1 MIDHLWQ
8 STLFAAIVGLLA
20 LLLRKNRA
28 QTRYWLWLTASVKF
42 LIPFSLLVVMGSHLD
57 IAGWTPAVDTR
68 PQPRLS
74 GAIEEVFV
82 PSLRAVAVPAGR
94 PTRASAIPALLAA
107 AWMCGFAAVLFSWWR
122 AWWRIRGAVHAAS
135 PLDLKVPVEAM
146 SSASILEPAV
156 FGIWRPVLMLPEG
169 ITDRLTPAQLEAIL
183 AHELCHIR
191 RRDNLFA
198 AVHMAIEAVFWFHPL
213 VWWLGQ
219 RIVEERERACDE
231 EVLRLG
237 SEPQAYAEGILKV
250 CEFYLASPLACA
262 AGVTGSNLKK
272 RIGGIM
278 THRNAKKLEFG
289 KKLLLS
295 AAGMVVVAVPV
306 IVGVVNAPLIR
317 AQSQTATAAAFE
329 VASVK
334 ANKSEDRRRGGMQV
348 SPGRFS
354 ATNVPLYAL
363 ITAAYSLPFQSNRLS
378 GGPDW
383 IRSERFDIEAKAAEG
398 AFAGEATNKDRDA
411 KLRLMLQA
419 LLADRFKLIIRRD
432 TKELPVYA
440 LVVGKNGLKLK
451 KAAIDEK
458 DCPAGDTDRAGAC
471 HSFMG
476 GQGRGLHAKAAD
488 MGDLVLFVSNWTD
501 RPMVDRTGIKGLY
514 EFETEGWV
522 PLRPRQVLP
531 GAEPS
536 AEDLAMADP
545 SRPTLFSILE
555 QLGLKLESQ
564 KAPIEMFV
572 IERVERP
579 GEN

>member
-28 QTRYWLWLTASVKF
+28 QTRYWLWLTASAKF
-42 LIPFSLLVVMGSHLD
+42 LVPFSLLVVMGSHLD
-57 IAGWTPAVDTR
+57 TSRWTPAAGAMA
-68 PQPRLS
+68 QPRLS

-82 PSLRAVAVPAGR
+82 PSLRAVTVPAAQ
-94 PTRASAIPALLAA
+94 PARASAIPALLVA
-107 AWMCGFAAVLFSWWR
+107 AWICGFTVVLFSWWR
-122 AWWRIRGAVHAAS
+122 AWWRIRGAVRAAS
-135 PLDLKVPVEAM
+135 PLHLKVPVEAM
-146 SSASILEPAV
+146 SSPSILEPAV

-213 VWWLGQ
+213 VWWLGR

-237 SEPQAYAEGILKV
+237 SEPQVYAEGILKV

-278 THRNAKKLEFG
+278 THHNAKKLEFG

-295 AAGMVVVAVPV
+295 AAGMLVVTTPV

-317 AQSQTATAAAFE
+317 AQSQSAAPVAFE

-334 ANKSEDRRRGGMQV
+334 ANKSEDRRMGMQ
-348 SPGRFS
+348 STPGGRFT
-354 ATNVPLYAL
+354 ATNLPLYLL
-363 ITAAYSLPFQSNRLS
+363 ITVAYNLPFQSNRLS
-378 GGPDW
+378 GGPEW
-383 IRSERFDIEAKAAEG
+383 IRSERFDIEAKAPEG
-398 AFAGEATNKDRDA
+398 AFATETTGKARDE
-411 KLRLMLQA
+411 KMRLRLRS
-419 LLADRFKLIIRRD
+419 LLADRFKLIVRREM
-432 TKELPVYA
+432 KELQVYA
-440 LVVGKNGLKLK
+440 LVAGKNGPKLK
-451 KAAIDEK
+451 KAAIEEK
-458 DCPAGDTDRAGAC
+458 DCPVGDEDRAAAC
-471 HSFMG
+471 HTFMG
-476 GQGRGLHAKAAD
+476 GQGRGLHAKAVD
-488 MGDLVLFVSNWTD
+488 MADLVLALSNFSD
-501 RPMVDRTGIKGLY
+501 RPMIDKTSIKGLY
-514 EFETEGWV
+514 EIETEGWV

-531 GAEPS
+531 GAEPT

-545 SRPTLFSILE
+545 SRPTLFSVLE
-555 QLGLKLESQ
+555 RLGLKLESQ
-564 KAPIEMFV
+564 KAPVEMFV
-572 IERVERP
+572 VDHVERP
-579 GEN
+579 SEN